1 MTLEEERHYLD
12 DATSDIYIFIYNI
25 FLSFFFFFKQADI
38 HFVVFFMVNDNKISE
53 SCKMEIICLKK
64 PQSLEIY
71 IYIFLKYSISFT
83 LLTL

>member
-38 HFVVFFMVNDNKISE
+38 HFVVFFFMVSDNKISE
-53 SCKMEIICLKK
+53 SCKWKL
-64 PQSLEIY
+64 
-71 IYIFLKYSISFT
+71 FV
-83 LLTL
+83 